1 MNIRKP
7 WKQTPSY
14 KGEEKAES
22 YNFFDISSFFR
33 FDTHRNALGVLS
45 DQTCSDLGFEN
56 LFMFSDRT
64 ASRIGQQYLYN
75 LMRIIPDK
83 AGEIER
89 HEALIN
95 ELSSHPDLQE
105 ELVKDLQILNTHE
118 AYSIASL
125 MGIGFPAVPVWRKI
139 LFRICGFLPALFLL
153 LLYFYQ
159 AGAWLLLLI
168 AAILVNGVIHY
179 GNKPNNL
186 NFLISIPQ
194 LIRLLNISGKL
205 SKNPLF
211 TELGKE
217 VPEALSSLETLRKAS
232 GHLRMESKMDSDLA
246 VILWAI
252 MECVKIF
259 FLAEPIAY
267 HKVITLLKDKNRQ
280 IETVF
285 RFGRQSVVGR
295 FSAEEPALLLSA
307 GKAGRRGADG
317 DGGDV
322 SSPAQ
327 ELCCQYDP
335 DRRPLHPV
343 YRFEYVGKDYFHPY
357 PGRQYASGTDASY
370 SFCPADA
377 DENACHDPCRPDAFR
392 QPFRRQ
398 KFLSERSGVDPR
410 YAIMQ
415 P

>member
-45 DQTCSDLGFEN
+45 DQTCSDLGFED

-64 ASRIGQQYLYN
+64 ASRVGQQYLYN

-139 LFRICGFLPALFLL
+139 LFRICGFLPSLLLL

-159 AGAWLLLLI
+159 AGAWLL
-168 AAILVNGVIHY
+168 
-179 GNKPNNL
+179 
-186 NFLISIPQ
+186 
-194 LIRLLNISGKL
+194 
-205 SKNPLF
+205 
-211 TELGKE
+211 
-217 VPEALSSLETLRKAS
+217 
-232 GHLRMESKMDSDLA
+232 
-246 VILWAI
+246 
-252 MECVKIF
+252 
-259 FLAEPIAY
+259 
-267 HKVITLLKDKNRQ
+267 
-280 IETVF
+280 
-285 RFGRQSVVGR
+285 
-295 FSAEEPALLLSA
+295 
-307 GKAGRRGADG
+307 
-317 DGGDV
+317 
-322 SSPAQ
+322 
-327 ELCCQYDP
+327 
-335 DRRPLHPV
+335 
-343 YRFEYVGKDYFHPY
+343 
-357 PGRQYASGTDASY
+357 
-370 SFCPADA
+370 
-377 DENACHDPCRPDAFR
+377 
-392 QPFRRQ
+392 
-398 KFLSERSGVDPR
+398 
-410 YAIMQ
+410 
-415 P
+415 

>member
-45 DQTCSDLGFEN
+45 DQTCSDLGFED

-64 ASRIGQQYLYN
+64 ASRVGQQYLYN

-139 LFRICGFLPALFLL
+139 LFRICGFLPSLLLL

-186 NFLISIPQ
+186 I
-194 LIRLLNISGKL
+194 
-205 SKNPLF
+205 LF
-211 TELGKE
+211 
-217 VPEALSSLETLRKAS
+217 S
-232 GHLRMESKMDSDLA
+232 
-246 VILWAI
+246 
-252 MECVKIF
+252 
-259 FLAEPIAY
+259 
-267 HKVITLLKDKNRQ
+267 
-280 IETVF
+280 
-285 RFGRQSVVGR
+285 
-295 FSAEEPALLLSA
+295 
-307 GKAGRRGADG
+307 
-317 DGGDV
+317 
-322 SSPAQ
+322 
-327 ELCCQYDP
+327 
-335 DRRPLHPV
+335 
-343 YRFEYVGKDYFHPY
+343 
-357 PGRQYASGTDASY
+357 
-370 SFCPADA
+370 
-377 DENACHDPCRPDAFR
+377 
-392 QPFRRQ
+392 
-398 KFLSERSGVDPR
+398 
-410 YAIMQ
+410 
-415 P
+415 